1 MEEVSNP
8 IQNNQYSLSIRFN
21 LDGFYLSVLD
31 ISNTL
36 ISDKKVSIPIYSTP
50 KAEIAK
56 IIEREA
62 DGLLDYQNIR
72 LICELDGYIF
82 VPNALFEK
90 ENETD
95 YFLFEHKLDKS
106 DCIISNNISSWE
118 TVNVF
123 SIPKNLKEALNQLFP
138 ATSIEHHL
146 SHFLTDKIK
155 HRNESSVQIWV
166 RPKTM
171 DVVVLNGGNLQL
183 INSFTYNTA
192 EDFTYYTLNIFE
204 QLSLDIENCKVKLY
218 NVDGN
223 NELQKLAQ
231 KYVKYLTVS
240 SHQLAVI
247 S

>member
-36 ISDKKVSIPIYSTP
+36 ISAKKVSIPIYSTP

-90 ENETD
+90 ENEAD
-95 YFLFEHKLDKS
+95 YFLFEHKLDKN

-123 SIPKNLKEALNQLFP
+123 TIPISLKEALNQLFP
-138 ATSIEHHL
+138 NSIIEHHL
-146 SHFLTDKIK
+146 SYFLTDKIK
-155 HRNESSVQIWV
+155 SRNEESVQIWV
-166 RPKTM
+166 KSKIM
-171 DVVVLNGGNLQL
+171 DVVVITGGNLQL
-183 INSFTYNTA
+183 INSFSFNTP

-204 QLSLDIENCKVKLY
+204 QLSLDIESCKVKLY
-218 NVDGN
+218 NTEGN
-223 NELQKLAQ
+223 NELQRLLQ
-231 KYVKYLTVS
+231 KYVKQLTV
-240 SHQLAVI
+240 I

>member
-8 IQNNQYSLSIRFN
+8 TQNNQYTLSIRFN

-36 ISDKKVSIPIYSTP
+36 ISAKKVSIPILSTP
-50 KAEIAK
+50 KADIAK
-56 IIEREA
+56 TIEREA

-82 VPNALFEK
+82 VPKALFENG
-90 ENETD
+90 NETD
-95 YFLFEHKLDKS
+95 FFLFEHKLDKN

-123 SIPKNLKEALNQLFP
+123 SIPKNLKDALNQLFP
-138 ATSIEHHL
+138 NLIIEHHL
-146 SHFLTDKIK
+146 SYLLTDKIK
-155 HRNESSVQIWV
+155 VKNESSVQIWV
-166 RPKTM
+166 RPKIM
-171 DVVVLNGGNLQL
+171 DVAVIGGGNLQL
-183 INSFTYNTA
+183 INSFSYNTP

-218 NVDGN
+218 NTEGS
-223 NELQKLAQ
+223 NELQKLVQ
-231 KYVKYLTVS
+231 KYVKQVE
-240 SHQLAVI
+240 VI